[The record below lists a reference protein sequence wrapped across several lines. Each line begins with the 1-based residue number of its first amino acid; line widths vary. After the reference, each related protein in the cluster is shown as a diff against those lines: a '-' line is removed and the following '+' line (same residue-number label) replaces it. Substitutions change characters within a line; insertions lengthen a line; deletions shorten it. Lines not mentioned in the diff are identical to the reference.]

1 MSRPI
6 NSGSETGIS
15 VQANLIVILDGGRG
29 EGDDLGTVLRT
40 SVGLCSS
47 RDLTF
52 GCSLAILSS
61 FWARKEFQRSSRAA
75 ASSTWDTD
83 TLEEISI
90 KSRLDAGVSILDTRR
105 SGRGLTIL
113 GDSEVEVSGGNGK
126 TMPVTPAVV
135 AGVMGEV
142 IRREMGLLPD
152 GRDPISMRLG

>member
-1 MSRPI
+1 VSRPI

-75 ASSTWDTD
+75 ASSTD
-83 TLEEISI
+83 TLEDISI
-90 KSRLDAGVSILDTRR
+90 KSRLDVGVSILDTRR

>member
-1 MSRPI
+1 VSRPI

-40 SVGLCSS
+40 SIGLCSS

-75 ASSTWDTD
+75 ASSTDTS
-83 TLEEISI
+83 EEISI
-90 KSRLDAGVSILDTRR
+90 KSRLDPGVSILDTRR